1 MCTLPLYRC
10 CCSVPRLCPT
20 LFDLMDCGTR
30 GFPVLHHLLEFAQTH
45 VHWVDDVIQPSQPLL
60 LPSPPALN
68 LSQHQGLFQWVG
80 SLHQVAKVLE
90 LQLQHQSFQWVF
102 SSTTVWKHQF
112 FSAQP
117 SLWSSS
123 HIRTWLLEKPQLWL
137 ERPLYTDLCHYMIA
151 VIFWPFS
158 YFKILPSFSLQKF
171 AVVTIF
177 VYESLMHFWFFAQ
190 DRWLDVKLLARE
202 YTDTYIGTLLS
213 RKAVPG
219 LAHQKFFFLYCLL
232 FCVCFLG
239 RQDCYSLLHL

>member
-10 CCSVPRLCPT
+10 GRSVSRLCPT
-20 LFDLMDCGTR
+20 LFDLMDYSTP
-30 GFPVLHHLLEFAQTH
+30 GFPLLHHLPEFAQTH
-45 VHWVDDVIQPSQPLL
+45 VWVDDVIQPSHPLS

-68 LSQHQGLFQWVG
+68 LSQHQGLFPWVG

-90 LQLQHQSFQWVF
+90 LLQLQHQSFQWVF

-137 ERPLYTDLCHYMIA
+137 EGPLYTDLCHCTIT

-158 YFKILPSFSLQKF
+158 CFKVLPSFSLLE
-171 AVVTIF
+171 ICCGD
-177 VYESLMHFWFFAQ
+177 HFWVWIFDAFLLFAQ
-190 DRWLDVKLLARE
+190 DRLLDVKLLVRE
-202 YTDTYIGTLLS
+202 YT
-213 RKAVPG
+213 
-219 LAHQKFFFLYCLL
+219 
-232 FCVCFLG
+232 CF
-239 RQDCYSLLHL
+239 

>member
-10 CCSVPRLCPT
+10 GRSVSQLCPT
-20 LFDLMDCGTR
+20 LFDLMDCSTP

-45 VHWVDDVIQPSQPLL
+45 VHWVDDVIQPSHPLS
-60 LPSPPALN
+60 LPPPAALN
-68 LSQHQGLFQWVG
+68 LSQHQGLYPWVG

-90 LQLQHQSFQWVF
+90 LLQLQHQSFQWVF

-137 ERPLYTDLCHYMIA
+137 EGPLYTDLCHCTIA

-158 YFKILPSFSLQKF
+158 YFKVLPSFSLLEICCGDHF
-171 AVVTIF
+171 CVWIF
-177 VYESLMHFWFFAQ
+177 DAFLLFAQ
-190 DRWLDVKLLARE
+190 DRSLDVKLLVRE
-202 YTDTYIGTLLS
+202 YT
-213 RKAVPG
+213 
-219 LAHQKFFFLYCLL
+219 
-232 FCVCFLG
+232 CF
-239 RQDCYSLLHL
+239 